1 MRTHSCACVRV
12 CPLLRCRNSTLARL
26 TLCLFRRCCCFY
38 LPLTSFF
45 LLSFHPP
52 PLSLSPRLELL
63 DQECRKLSRTATDD
77 LSEPGS
83 IRGEPRLLNIDTIIH
98 PCAADDDDVLA
109 SFAPRR
115 RGPQQ
120 PRLHS
125 SKVRAGDGIARTPV
139 QQQSHLGQPYLPPRE
154 RKKEREKQ
162 KPAVLASKQRGRFR
176 RSCRRQCSSAPRRL
190 FERC

>member
-1 MRTHSCACVRV
+1 MRESRPRSRCVHLHGPALSAFRITSSGE
-12 CPLLRCRNSTLARL
+12 RNSAATAA
-26 TLCLFRRCCCFY
+26 
-38 LPLTSFF
+38 
-45 LLSFHPP
+45 
-52 PLSLSPRLELL
+52 ELL

-154 RKKEREKQ
+154 RKKEREKE